1 MKLVTYRLTSP
12 LGTVERVGALDGD
25 HVVDLSAAYAAM
37 LDADASPSNGVLPAQ
52 ELPATLLELLR
63 REEPGMAAARTALAF
78 ARRNGVA
85 RVPLAGVR
93 LAAPL
98 PRPNSIRDFMLV
110 EEHVH
115 LMMGSVPAEW
125 YERPAYWKANPDAVF
140 GPDDVIRWPDYTEQL
155 DYELELCAVIGKRG
169 RGIAEADAL
178 DHVAGFSIFNDWSAR
193 DVLMRE
199 LQVGIGPGIGKD
211 FATSIGPCMVTP
223 DEIDPTAVRMQARV
237 NGELW
242 SDGTMGSMLF
252 SWAQVIAHLSREQE
266 LQPGDVLGSGTV
278 GKGCGHELGRWLAPG
293 DEVELEVDGI
303 GILRN
308 VVSRRAGA
316 EREGA

>member
-1 MKLVTYRLTSP
+1 
-12 LGTVERVGALDGD
+12 
-25 HVVDLSAAYAAM
+25 
-37 LDADASPSNGVLPAQ
+37 
-52 ELPATLLELLR
+52 
-63 REEPGMAAARTALAF
+63 
-78 ARRNGVA
+78 
-85 RVPLAGVR
+85 
-93 LAAPL
+93 
-98 PRPNSIRDFMLV
+98 
-110 EEHVH
+110 
-115 LMMGSVPAEW
+115 
-125 YERPAYWKANPDAVF
+125 
-140 GPDDVIRWPDYTEQL
+140 
-155 DYELELCAVIGKRG
+155 
-169 RGIAEADAL
+169 
-178 DHVAGFSIFNDWSAR
+178 
-193 DVLMRE
+193 MRE